1 MVHFAVQN
9 DFLEELCCFTSGLYY
24 SNKWLTPFVF
34 AEFSFPVKDHVTIG
48 QDSHILK
55 MG

>member
-1 MVHFAVQN
+1 MVHFAVEI
-9 DFLEELCCFTSGLYY
+9 DFLEELCCFTSGLY
-24 SNKWLTPFVF
+24 SNKWLTTFVF